1 MKRDRFLN
9 LKVEEE
15 ASKGVFSLS
24 VFVESNGVVVIFRSL
39 PPPPPLFFFPFVVGS
54 SVLRGSG

>member
-1 MKRDRFLN
+1 MN

-24 VFVESNGVVVIFRSL
+24 VSVESNGVVVIFRSQ
-39 PPPPPLFFFPFVVGS
+39 PPFSWSKFFPFIVGS